1 MSAACP
7 LICNESLA
15 TDLDLRRSMAFVF
28 ALRSQ
33 TVPQAPSGWLL
44 ENETE
49 VAPALAAI
57 VGKKLTVLDIL

>member
-1 MSAACP
+1 
-7 LICNESLA
+7 
-15 TDLDLRRSMAFVF
+15 
-28 ALRSQ
+28 
-33 TVPQAPSGWLL
+33 LL